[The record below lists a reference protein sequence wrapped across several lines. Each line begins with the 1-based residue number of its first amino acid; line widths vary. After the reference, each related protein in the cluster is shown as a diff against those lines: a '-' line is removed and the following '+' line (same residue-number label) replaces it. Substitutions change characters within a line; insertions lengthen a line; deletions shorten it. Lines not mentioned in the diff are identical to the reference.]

1 MLSSNYPVNNYYPTV
16 STVEVVATQPTAAD
30 VRNIENL
37 RLTAESQIDNV
48 AYIVKLD
55 LDNIPEISSLG
66 FNIYVGEFRIR
77 KYSGCRGGIYF
88 KVYDPQFFSEY
99 GGQNIRFS
107 IDGITFQDSGQRLP
121 EVGDRSSLLRTD
133 SELSSLPSQEEV
145 LGWK

>member
-16 STVEVVATQPTAAD
+16 STVEVVATQPTAVD
-30 VRNIENL
+30 LRNLNNL
-37 RLTAESQIDNV
+37 RSTAESQIDNV

-55 LDNIPEISSLG
+55 LDNLPATSSLG

-88 KVYDPQFFSEY
+88 KVYNSQFFSEY
-99 GGQNIRFS
+99 GGQSIRFS

-121 EVGDRSSLLRTD
+121 EVNEMPSSRLADRD
-133 SELSSLPSQEEV
+133 FSSLPSQEEV
-145 LGWK
+145 IGW